1 MAVHTA
7 YKEEAHEKDAY
18 ATGDPVKAQ
27 FKAGVTSPSSS
38 TPKVPAGATP

>member
-1 MAVHTA
+1 MAVHTS
-7 YKEEAHEKDAY
+7 YTGEAHEKDAF

-27 FKAGVTSPSSS
+27 FKAGVTSASSS